1 MDVLLERF
9 LYHPKGTLGS
19 LTVEGERF
27 YSVERPWQNNAPNVS
42 CIPEGDYL
50 VVWRTSPKFGLTWHI
65 TDVPERTHILIHVA
79 NFPEDVQGCIGL
91 GTDLMGDKV
100 AVSSSRVAVERFEE
114 LTKGEEEWQIKIVHA
129 AFAGL

>member
-19 LTVEGERF
+19 LTIDGERF
-27 YSVERPWQNNAPNVS
+27 YSVERPWQNNTPNVS